1 VPVAGAPDG
10 RGEWGTGVRTC
21 AINPANET
29 LASPLRKVKIDKGSA
44 ADLDCSGGR
53 VQGRI
58 KLGCRAPSQRFSFVL
73 RGPIPAGF
81 DF

>member
-1 VPVAGAPDG
+1 MPVAGAPDG

-44 ADLDCSGGR
+44 TTMIALAGGSKD
-53 VQGRI
+53 G
-58 KLGCRAPSQRFSFVL
+58 
-73 RGPIPAGF
+73 
-81 DF
+81 